1 MITRVR
7 GLTWVTVVKGLTGVT
22 REARVSKE
30 EEGGGEE
37 GEGEG
42 EGERGGGEGGE
53 GEGKDVTM
61 AGQTNEQGKIG
72 LLSQWMV
79 VNQRYLIFMGT
90 PEISRQI
97 K

>member
-30 EEGGGEE
+30 EEGGGE
-37 GEGEG
+37 EG

-90 PEISRQI
+90 PEISWQI
-97 K
+97 KCF